1 MSDDND
7 SSNHKGTFVGFIPSD
22 DDRTLLWDED
32 GLEEDDLHLT
42 LRYWPA
48 DVMNDEL
55 AEQLHVGAYALSTTL
70 SPFTV
75 NVVGAQKLGQDD
87 PPAAV
92 LKLDD
97 DDAFVTARDELPD
110 SDSDYPTFTPHVTI
124 GYGLDPDDL
133 DTDRSITFDKIAV
146 IRGQERQEYPLGGI
160 TAAAPKKKQEPAQ
173 QQQSG
178 PTKLTE
184 AQMQQRRDAAQA
196 SADAR
201 RRAKAPELA
210 ERWKNLTPEQ
220 RGAMLFFLQ
229 QATLDRKKE
238 IQSLLKSEVDDAKRA
253 DLEGEER
260 SLDSALDEPDFMMKR
275 QAEVAEQERSEK
287 AKRATE
293 RKALQREIKNLQDQR
308 SETKGMVEKINL
320 SAKIR
325 QAQNKVSQLDAEDD
339 KASERI
345 AAARA
350 EVDRMKA
357 GRADAAAKQKIV
369 DRDKAQV
376 ERSVKEREAIAKKFE
391 ADLKKLAAEKK
402 RQENEAK
409 RNAKK
414 AESDK
419 KKADKKA
426 KDKKWFSG

>member
-22 DDRTLLWDED
+22 EDRVSLYDPD
-32 GLEEDDLHLT
+32 GLEKDDLHLT

-48 DVMNDEL
+48 EVMTDEL
-55 AEQLHVGAYALSTTL
+55 AEQLHVAAYVMSNSL

-75 NVVGAQKLGQDD
+75 EVKGSQTLGEND

-97 DDAFVTARDELPD
+97 DSAFVSARDELPA

-133 DTDRSITFDKIAV
+133 DTDRTITFDKIAV
-146 IRGQERQEYPLGGI
+146 IRGQERSEYPLGAM
-160 TAAAPKKKQEPAQ
+160 TAAAPKKQQPAQ

-178 PTKLTE
+178 SAKLTE

-229 QATLDRKKE
+229 QATLDRKRE
-238 IQSLLKSEVDDAKRA
+238 IQTLLKSEVDDAKRA

-260 SLDSALDEPDFMMKR
+260 SLDSALDEPDFLV
-275 QAEVAEQERSEK
+275 QQEQQVAEMERSEK

-293 RKALQREIKNLQDQR
+293 RKALQREIKNLQNQR
-308 SETKGMVEKINL
+308 SETKGMVERINL
-320 SAKIR
+320 SAQIR
-325 QAQNKVSQLDAEDD
+325 QAQNKVSGLDAEDD
-339 KASERI
+339 KAAERI

-357 GRADAAAKQKIV
+357 GKNDAAKKQRIV
-369 DRDKAQV
+369 DRDRAQV
-376 ERSVKEREAIAKKFE
+376 ERSAKEKEAIAKKFE
-391 ADLKKLAAEKK
+391 ADLKKLAAEQKK
-402 RQENEAK
+402 RESEAK
-409 RNAKK
+409 RTAKK

-419 KKADKKA
+419 KKADKAA